1 MHRTSQ
7 PARLDP
13 KRIGLLVL
21 GACTVWLVIQNT
33 LLFLAMMW
41 GDPAVLGRVAV
52 AMLKA
57 GALVT
62 AKFWAS
68 PAAAGLVAVAL
79 VVLVLLARPATPNR
93 SEVRHG

>member
-1 MHRTSQ
+1 
-7 PARLDP
+7 
-13 KRIGLLVL
+13 
-21 GACTVWLVIQNT
+21 
-33 LLFLAMMW
+33 
-41 GDPAVLGRVAV
+41 VLGRVV
-52 AMLKA
+52 VTVLKA